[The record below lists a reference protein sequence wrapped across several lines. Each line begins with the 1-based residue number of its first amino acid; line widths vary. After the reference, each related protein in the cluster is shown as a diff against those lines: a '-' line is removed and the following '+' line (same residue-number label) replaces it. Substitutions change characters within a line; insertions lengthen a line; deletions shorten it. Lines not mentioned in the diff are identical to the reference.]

1 MTAHQEDAVLRGVEV
16 DLALSMDSS
25 SSNWCL
31 ADSMCPWG

>member
-25 SSNWCL
+25 SSNWYL
-31 ADSMCPWG
+31 ADSTCPWG